1 MQITDVKTLPYQAA
15 FHDLVFVTVETDE
28 GIHGWGEAGGM
39 GRERACEATV
49 QELKHY
55 FIGQVGSAARAH
67 RPVCRRDVSAHDLRH
82 AVARLRRRRTARCSA
97 AVSAPHL
104 QEGSAPC
111 PTGTH

>member
-55 FIGQVGSAARAH
+55 FIGQVGSAERAPIDQDAAAIFLRTICATPLPGCAVGARPGAP
-67 RPVCRRDVSAHDLRH
+67 RP
-82 AVARLRRRRTARCSA
+82 
-97 AVSAPHL
+97 
-104 QEGSAPC
+104 
-111 PTGTH
+111 

>member
-1 MQITDVKTLPYQAA
+1 MNITDVETLPCEAA
-15 FHDLVFVTVETDE
+15 VRERVFVKVDTDE

-67 RPVCRRDVSAHDLRH
+67 RPGCRRDFSAHDLRH

-97 AVSAPHL
+97 AVSASYL
-104 QEGSAPC
+104 R
-111 PTGTH
+111 